1 VREKSAI
8 RLAILALSLL
18 AMSQMAT
25 AAEAPDFRNARWG
38 MTSRE
43 VLASETDCM
52 IVDVDG
58 TGEMLMGMSTVAG
71 YSATVIYEFDPLGQL
86 TGGGYMFSEQHTD
99 GSLYI
104 DDFEDLQGLL
114 TEKYGQPVFA
124 GPNWKNE
131 LFRYQRASWGTALAL
146 GHVSFLARWE
156 TPRTTI
162 MLYLNGDDF
171 KIRHAIIYKS
181 NVVVGNP
188 AVRSTKGL

>member
-1 VREKSAI
+1 MRLI
-8 RLAILALSLL
+8 RRILACVVLTAL
-18 AMSQMAT
+18 AA
-25 AAEAPDFRNARWG
+25 AGVALGAEAPDFRSVRWG

-188 AVRSTKGL
+188 AVRSTK

>member
-1 VREKSAI
+1 MSRKSAV
-8 RLAILALSLL
+8 RLAILTLCLL
-18 AMSQMAT
+18 TMSQMAI
-25 AAEAPDFRNARWG
+25 AAETPDFRNARWG
-38 MTSRE
+38 MTPKE
-43 VLASETDCM
+43 VLASETDCT
-52 IVDVDG
+52 IVDVDDS
-58 TGEMLMGMSTVAG
+58 GEMLMGMAVVAG
-71 YSATVIYEFDPLGQL
+71 YSATVVYEFDPLGQL
-86 TGGGYMFSEQHTD
+86 TGGGYMFSDQHTD

-131 LFRYQRASWGTALAL
+131 LFKYQRASWGTALAL

-156 TPRTTI
+156 TPRTAIT
-162 MLYLNGDDF
+162 LYLNGDDF

-181 NVVVGNP
+181 KVVVGNP